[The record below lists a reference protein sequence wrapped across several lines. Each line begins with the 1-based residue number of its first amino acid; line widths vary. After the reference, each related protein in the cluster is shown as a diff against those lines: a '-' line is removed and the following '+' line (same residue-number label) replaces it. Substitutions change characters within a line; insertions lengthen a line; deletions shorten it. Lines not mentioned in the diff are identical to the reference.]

1 MPRLRQPW
9 SPSRSPA
16 IVQIPDE
23 RRPTSCRVEWRLRLV
38 SLDREFERNL
48 LGDSARGHAPSAP
61 LFEVGDRG
69 LDLEV
74 VLDGPMSETRSSAGA
89 ASWRASFQIFGTSRP
104 ESLSISSVRRS
115 SVIASINGFSEC
127 LTSGLGI

>member
-9 SPSRSPA
+9 SPTRSPA

-23 RRPTSCRVEWRLRLV
+23 RRPRPCRVEWRRRLV
-38 SLDREFERNL
+38 SLDRESERNL
-48 LGDSARGHAPSAP
+48 LGASARGHAPFAP

-69 LDLEV
+69 LDLDI
-74 VLDGPMSETRSSAGA
+74 LDAPRSETRSSAGA

-104 ESLSISSVRRS
+104 ESLSISSVGRS
-115 SVIASINGFSEC
+115 SVIASINGFSES